1 MFLLAGCPVTTLRGG
16 SGLFPAVNEPR
27 VAPFPTGPA
36 AHQAMESGE
45 REGIWWI
52 NNINNGKIRY
62 SSMDT

>member
-1 MFLLAGCPVTTLRGG
+1 MFLLAGCTVTTLRGG

-45 REGIWWI
+45 REGI

-62 SSMDT
+62 SSMDN